1 MKILMKTCLLLFMV
15 IGFGTTTFAQAN
27 ASATAN
33 TTATIVTPL
42 SISNSIAL
50 EFGNVAVGSTAGA
63 VIMTPAGAR
72 STTGGVTLPTTAGTV
87 TAASFTVAGQANYG
101 YSITLPTSVSLDDN
115 NSHTMLVNTF
125 TSNPAAGANGVLSA
139 GGTEVLTVGATL
151 NVGAS
156 QVAGTYESDTDFE
169 VTVVY
174 N

>member
-1 MKILMKTCLLLFMV
+1 MKTCLLLFMV

-27 ASATAN
+27 ASAAAH
-33 TTATIVTPL
+33 TTATIVTPI

-50 EFGNVAVGSTAGA
+50 EFGNVAVGSTAGT
-63 VIMTPAGAR
+63 VVMTPAGVRTA
-72 STTGGVTLPTTAGTV
+72 GNGVTLPATTGTV
-87 TAASFTVAGQANYG
+87 SAASFNVAGQASYT
-101 YSITLPTSVSLDDN
+101 YSITLPASVTLDDN
-115 NSHTMLVNTF
+115 NLNTMLVNAF
-125 TSNPAAGANGVLSA
+125 TSNPAAGANGVLDA
-139 GGTEVLTVGATL
+139 GGSQVLTVGATL